1 MSDTPAPIFPIVP
14 PELRDVLQAFRREI
28 FASLKCAI
36 PGIIQSFDGTPP
48 TATIKVA
55 MQATVGTDVKDYP
68 LLVDCPV
75 VVIGGGGAYITFP
88 IHAGDPC
95 LVLFSDRALD
105 NWYSTGNVVPPA
117 QQRQHSLADGIALV
131 GIHNLANP
139 IENYS
144 ADAAEFRFA
153 AGKIQITNEGQIHL
167 TSAGGAVLDL
177 DEMVSFGNETTTLKT
192 ILDELITDL
201 TNWVDTRG
209 DLPNPATVAALTATK
224 AKIDELFQ

>member
-1 MSDTPAPIFPIVP
+1 MSDTPAPTFPIVP

-36 PGIIQSFDGTPP
+36 PGIIDSFNAITQ

-55 MQATVGTDVKDYP
+55 MQATVGTEVKDYP

-75 VVIGGGGAYITFP
+75 VVMGGWGAYITFP
-88 IHAGDPC
+88 IHAGDTC

-105 NWYSTGNVVPPA
+105 NWYATGNVVPPA

-153 AGKIQITNEGQIHL
+153 GGKVRITNDGQINL
-167 TSAGGAVLDL
+167 TSAGGAVIDMNTL
-177 DEMVSFGNETTTLKT
+177 VSFGNAETTLKT
-192 ILDELITDL
+192 ILDEIITDL
-201 TNWVDTRG
+201 TSWVDTRG
-209 DLPNPATVAALTATK
+209 DYANPATMALLNATK